1 MKKFA
6 LSIICLL
13 VALTALG
20 FGIFSNADEN
30 TAPMLLCVGSQDQTT
45 ASTGEV
51 SQTCLGDL
59 TILMYHNTLAK
70 GKKQSVYCI
79 NQDSL
84 RKDFLYLKNNG
95 YNVISCQ
102 SLIEHVD
109 GGTQLPDKAVIL
121 TFDDGYLN
129 NMTYALPL
137 LEEFGYSGLFS
148 VVGDYTLFDK
158 NGKGGGDFIYFGW
171 DDIAQVSENA
181 NVEIGLHSYSMHN
194 THPRLGV
201 SQLKSENDEAY
212 KQAFSS
218 DTQRL
223 VDKLGELGVT
233 SNIYAYPYGK
243 YTKISESVLK
253 DKGVIMTLTCNEG
266 INHIY
271 GRRSLYLLKRI
282 NRDAT
287 KSSLREVLGAYG
299 G

>member
-1 MKKFA
+1 MKRFA
-6 LSIICLL
+6 LSIICLVL
-13 VALTALG
+13 ALTALG
-20 FGIFSNADEN
+20 FGICNKGGE
-30 TAPMLLCVGSQDQTT
+30 TATTLLSVESQGQTT
-45 ASTGEV
+45 TQTGEI

-70 GKKQSVYCI
+70 GRKQSVYCI

-84 RKDFLYLKNNG
+84 RRDFQYLKDNG
-95 YNVISCQ
+95 YSVISCK
-102 SLIEHVD
+102 SLIEYVD
-109 GGTQLPDKAVIL
+109 NGASLPDKAAIL

-148 VVGDYTLFDK
+148 VVGDYTVFDK
-158 NGKGGGDFIYFGW
+158 KGGKGGGDFVYFGW
-171 DDIAQVSENA
+171 DDIAEVAKNT

-194 THPRLGV
+194 TRPRLGV
-201 SQLKSENDEAY
+201 AQLKSESDDEY
-212 KQAFSS
+212 KQVFSD
-218 DTQRL
+218 DTQKL

-253 DKGVIMTLTCNEG
+253 DKGVAMTLTCNEG

-287 KSSLREVLGAYG
+287 KGSLGEVLGKYG
-299 G
+299 A

>member
-1 MKKFA
+1 MRKFA
-6 LSIICLL
+6 LSLSIICLV
-13 VALTALG
+13 VAATAC
-20 FGIFSNADEN
+20 GIGCCRDGVASADVATISEQGN
-30 TAPMLLCVGSQDQTT
+30 
-45 ASTGEV
+45 

-84 RKDFLYLKNNG
+84 RKDFQYLKDND
-95 YNVISCQ
+95 YNVISCK
-102 SLIEHVD
+102 SLLDYVD
-109 GGTQLPDKAVIL
+109 NGRSLPDKAVIL

-148 VVGDYTLFDK
+148 VVGDYTIYDK
-158 NGKGGGDFIYFGW
+158 NGKGAGDFIYFGW
-171 DDIAQVSENA
+171 DDIAEVSKSQ

-194 THPRLGV
+194 TRPRLGV
-201 SQLKSENDEAY
+201 SQLKSETDDIY
-212 KQAFSS
+212 QQVFSD
-218 DTQRL
+218 DTQKL
-223 VDKLGELGVT
+223 VDKLGELGVS

-253 DKGVIMTLTCNEG
+253 EKGVIMTLTCNEG

-287 KSSLREVLGAYG
+287 KGSLGAILKKYE
-299 G
+299 